1 MSKEQNPNQT
11 LYDRIGEEHILQLV
25 DDFYEGVEKDEV
37 IRKLYPEDLLPAK
50 NRLKLFLIQALG
62 GRQTYTDERGHPM
75 LRRRHFQW
83 KIGEKEAT
91 HWLTHMHAALKK
103 ATFSEEDKDAF
114 WDYVYKAGLHMINS

>member
-1 MSKEQNPNQT
+1 MTQT
-11 LYDRIGEEHILQLV
+11 SLYDRIGEAQILQLV
-25 DDFYEGVEKDEV
+25 DDFYEGVEADEV

-50 NRLKLFLIQALG
+50 NRLKLFLIQVLG

-91 HWLTHMHAALKK
+91 HWLQQMHNALEK
-103 ATFSEEDKDAF
+103 ATFAEKEKDEF
-114 WDYVYKAGLHMINS
+114 WDYVYKAALHMINQ

>member
-1 MSKEQNPNQT
+1 MEGQT

-25 DDFYEGVEKDEV
+25 DDFYEGVEEDEL
-37 IRKLYPEDLLPAK
+37 IRKLYPKDLLPAK

-91 HWLTHMHAALKK
+91 HWLKHMHAALQK
-103 ATFSEEDKDAF
+103 ASFAEKEKDEF
-114 WDYVYKAGLHMINS
+114 WAYVFKAAQHMINT

>member
-1 MSKEQNPNQT
+1 MAGAT
-11 LYDRIGEEHILQLV
+11 LYDRIGENHILQLV
-25 DDFYEGVEKDEV
+25 DDFYEGVEEDEI
-37 IRKLYPEDLLPAK
+37 IRKLYPKDLLPAK

-91 HWLTHMHAALKK
+91 HWLRHMHAALEK
-103 ATFSEEDKDAF
+103 ATFAEKEKDEF
-114 WDYVYKAGLHMINS
+114 WNYIYKAALHMINQ

>member
-1 MSKEQNPNQT
+1 MEGQT
-11 LYDRIGEEHILQLV
+11 LYDRIGEAHILQLV

-37 IRKLYPEDLLPAK
+37 IRKLYPKDLLPAK

-83 KIGEKEAT
+83 KIGETEAK
-91 HWLTHMHAALKK
+91 HWLKHMHAALEK
-103 ATFSEEDKDAF
+103 ATFKEEDKDAF
-114 WDYVYKAGLHMINS
+114 WNYVYKAALHMVNS